1 MARTSITQSDRFSLW
16 VAVPLIAMLSI
27 ALWVQVIGL
36 AWAGR
41 IITSA
46 IWAWVMLAL
55 PIPVD

>member
-46 IWAWVMLAL
+46 IWAWVYARL